1 MWAGE
6 MRRTGVWVVIC
17 AGLLLPAAGLTA
29 AQTNTAEQQRI
40 ERAVRDYAA
49 QLETEQVK
57 NQDRLIAANAAAMLN
72 DARTPV
78 IGDARADVTIVE
90 FTDYTCPYCK
100 AVEPRLE
107 KLLKDDPRVKLVV
120 KEYPILT
127 PASLVAA
134 KAALA
139 SMKQGKYPRFHQTM
153 MTFRG
158 QLTTDAVY
166 DMARDSGVDVNR
178 LRKDMESPEIADEII
193 ATFNLARAIRAFQT
207 PTFIINDHLL
217 TGASAD
223 IDFPKL
229 VAAARTKH

>member
-1 MWAGE
+1 MK
-6 MRRTGVWVVIC
+6 RTGVWLGIG
-17 AGLLLPAAGLTA
+17 AALLLPAAVLSA
-29 AQTNTAEQQRI
+29 AQPNIAEQQRI

-49 QLETEQVK
+49 KLETEEVK
-57 NQDRLIAANAAAMLN
+57 NQDRLIAANSTAMLS
-72 DARTPV
+72 DPGTPV
-78 IGDARADVTIVE
+78 IGNARADVAIVE

-100 AVEPRLE
+100 AVEPRVE

-139 SMKQGKYPRFHQTM
+139 SMKQGKYARFHQTM

-158 QLTTDAVY
+158 QLTADAVY

-207 PTFIINDHLL
+207 PTFIVNDHLL

-223 IDFPKL
+223 IDFPKV
-229 VAAARTKH
+229 VAAARTHH

>member
-1 MWAGE
+1 MK
-6 MRRTGVWVVIC
+6 RTVIWFGIC
-17 AGLLLPAAGLTA
+17 VALSFPAAVLSA

-40 ERAVRDYAA
+40 ERAIRDYAA

-57 NQDRLIAANAAAMLN
+57 NQDKLIAGNSAAMLN
-72 DARTPV
+72 DPRTPV
-78 IGDARADVTIVE
+78 IGNARTDVAIVE
-90 FTDYTCPYCK
+90 FADYACPYCK

-127 PASLVAA
+127 PASLIAA

-139 SMKQGKYPRFHQTM
+139 SMKQGKYARFHQM
-153 MTFRG
+153 MMMFRG
-158 QLTTDAVY
+158 QLTADAVY
-166 DMARDSGVDVNR
+166 DMAKDSGVDVNR

-207 PTFIINDHLL
+207 PTFIVNDHLL

-223 IDFPKL
+223 IDFPKV
-229 VAAARTKH
+229 VAAARSKH